1 MRRVTATLERA
12 RYDRPE
18 RTTPQEAI
26 RLHDDIRS
34 IRRQVGGTRA
44 WKTRVRSFLWPQK
57 GVAYWRAL
65 PDRLSG
71 QLRRRRS

>member
-1 MRRVTATLERA
+1 MRRVTATLEKA

-26 RLHDDIRS
+26 RLHHDIRS

-44 WKTRVRSFLWPQK
+44 WKTRVRSFLWPQA
-57 GVAYWRAL
+57 GVAYWHSL
-65 PDRLSG
+65 PDRISEIVS
-71 QLRRRRS
+71 RRRS